1 MKALALGAVA
11 LLLWDPLPA
20 RAGSCSGGDGDGGS
34 SDSGSSSSSSSDG
47 GGGDYTSSAVTYE
60 EPPCVETSDVLG
72 RRQCS
77 GFGTWEMA
85 ALPAMSIEVGTS
97 VRSIS
102 LAALSLNGRIDHGDE
117 GTYSYRMVEGGGDA
131 GGAAAVGFDL
141 RILGGRR
148 AYGGA
153 EFSLGG
159 ISADESRMQMEVEAP
174 PRATL
179 EPTVQLHYAMGGVA
193 GARWSAGPLQVS
205 GEVFAGARMIQ
216 VELESHYGVC
226 DTTDYD
232 RTWSAVL
239 EPRARLD
246 WWVTPWTTLGAFA
259 GTDVLSSS
267 RVVGVSLGG
276 HTRAFDALR

>member
-1 MKALALGAVA
+1 
-11 LLLWDPLPA
+11 
-20 RAGSCSGGDGDGGS
+20 
-34 SDSGSSSSSSSDG
+34 
-47 GGGDYTSSAVTYE
+47 
-60 EPPCVETSDVLG
+60 VLG

-77 GFGTWEMA
+77 GFGAWEMA

-117 GTYSYRMVEGGGDA
+117 GTYAYRMVEGGGGGDV
-131 GGAAAVGFDL
+131 GAAAVGFDL

-148 AYGGA
+148 TYGGA

-159 ISADESRMQMEVEAP
+159 ISADESRMQMDVEAP
-174 PRATL
+174 AGATL

-193 GARWSAGPLQVS
+193 GARWSAGPVTLS
-205 GEVFAGARMIQ
+205 GEVFAGTRMVQ
-216 VELESHYGVC
+216 VELQSHYGVC